1 MSKEELSHGCRDA
14 CEYFTTVLVKA
25 REVGLKTIMRVLP
38 PILETARRIR
48 SGDTTAARVTAEC
61 LARIAE
67 LEPAVSAWVLVDKA
81 GATRAA
87 ELSSRES
94 LTGKLRGPLHG
105 IPIAVKDVFDVEGF
119 PTRAGSSLTP
129 SSCAQRDA
137 TVVAK
142 LRAAGAIVLGKTVTT
157 EFACFDPA
165 PTRNPWNLEHT
176 PGGSSSGSAAAVALG
191 MCFGAL
197 ASQTGGSITR
207 PAAYCGAAG
216 IKPTFGCLSR
226 SGVVPVSFHL
236 DHVGVMAR
244 GVADCRILFDWMR
257 GDDPSDGACVP
268 RLSIEAGGAE
278 RDRRPK
284 LGVLRDYFFDTAEP
298 EVARLTEEVI
308 EKLAAAGAEVLSI
321 EQLPGFDH
329 VHAMHRRIMAAEAA
343 TYHRETYAASKAE
356 YGPNLASLLEE
367 GGAISMSD
375 YHSALKA
382 QRAFRHAAD
391 RALSQLDALITPATP
406 GPAPAGLSSTGD
418 PRFNSPWS
426 FAGVPTV
433 SFPFALAASGL
444 PLSLQ
449 LVGRSWSEQ
458 PLLTAAEWCESVLG
472 FRHAPPPSA
481 V

>member
-1 MSKEELSHGCRDA
+1 MQ
-14 CEYFTTVLVKA
+14 
-25 REVGLKTIMRVLP
+25 VLP
-38 PILETARRIR
+38 PILEIARQIR
-48 SGDTTAARVTAEC
+48 TGETTAARVTAEC
-61 LARIAE
+61 LARIE
-67 LEPAVSAWVLVDKA
+67 EFEPIVSAWVLVDKA
-81 GATRAA
+81 GATRTA
-87 ELSSRES
+87 ELSSRET
-94 LTGKLRGPLHG
+94 LAGKLRGPLDG

-119 PTRAGSSLTP
+119 PTRAGSSLT
-129 SSCAQRDA
+129 SASCAQRDSPA
-137 TVVAK
+137 VAR
-142 LRAAGAIVLGKTVTT
+142 LRAAGTIVLGKTVTT

-165 PTRNPWNLEHT
+165 PTRNPWNREHT

-207 PAAYCGAAG
+207 PAAYCGVAG

-244 GVADCRILFDWMR
+244 GVADCRILFDWML
-257 GDDPSDGACVP
+257 GDDPSDPACVP
-268 RLSIEAGGAE
+268 PPSVESGGGE

-284 LGVLRDYFFDTAEP
+284 LGVLRDYFFETAVP
-298 EVARLTEEVI
+298 EVARLTEEAI
-308 EKLAAAGAEVLSI
+308 EKLAAAGAEVFSI
-321 EQLPGFDH
+321 EQLPGFNQ

-343 TYHRETYAASKAE
+343 AYHRETYAASREA

-367 GGAISMSD
+367 GAAISMCE
-375 YHSALKA
+375 YQSALRA
-382 QRAFRHAAD
+382 QQAFRHAAD
-391 RALSQLDALITPATP
+391 RALSQLDAIITPATP
-406 GPAPAGLSSTGD
+406 SPAPRGLSSTGD

-433 SFPFALAASGL
+433 SFPFTLAASGL

-449 LVGRSWSEQ
+449 LVGRSWSEHR
-458 PLLTAAEWCESVLG
+458 LLSVAEWCESVLG
-472 FRHAPPPSA
+472 FDHAPPPLA

>member
-1 MSKEELSHGCRDA
+1 
-14 CEYFTTVLVKA
+14 
-25 REVGLKTIMRVLP
+25 MRVLP
-38 PILETARRIR
+38 PILEMAREIR
-48 SGDTTAARVTAEC
+48 AGETTAARVTAEC
-61 LARIAE
+61 LARIEE

-81 GATRAA
+81 GATRTA
-87 ELSSRES
+87 ELSSHEA
-94 LTGKLRGPLHG
+94 LAGKLRGPLDG

-119 PTRAGSSLTP
+119 PTRAGSSLTSP
-129 SSCAQRDA
+129 SCAQRDA
-137 TVVAK
+137 AVVAR

-157 EFACFDPA
+157 EFACFDPS

-207 PAAYCGAAG
+207 PAAYCGVAG

-244 GVADCRILFDWMR
+244 GVADCRLLFDWML
-257 GDDPSDGACVP
+257 GDDPSDPACVP
-268 RLSIEAGGAE
+268 RPNIEAAGTE
-278 RDRRPK
+278 RDSRPK
-284 LGVLRDYFFDTAEP
+284 LGILRDYFFETAEP
-298 EVARLTEEVI
+298 DVASLTEGAI
-308 EKLAAAGAEVLSI
+308 EKLAAAGAEVLSL
-321 EQLPGFDH
+321 EQLPGFDQ

-343 TYHRETYAASKAE
+343 TYHRETYAASREK
-356 YGPNLASLLEE
+356 YGPNLTSLLEE

-375 YHSALKA
+375 YQSALRA
-382 QRAFRHAAD
+382 QQAFRHAAN
-391 RALSQLDALITPATP
+391 RALIQLDALITPATP
-406 GPAPAGLSSTGD
+406 GPAPRGLSSTGD

-433 SFPFALAASGL
+433 SFPFTLAASGL

-449 LVGRSWSEQ
+449 LVGRSWSEH

-472 FRHAPPPSA
+472 FHHAPPPA